1 MHSTASAKN
10 AHALG
15 QELDARFRAPLMAYF
30 IQNPGVRTSNAQRP
44 LSEEAARLKTLYGQA
59 DPNEAEL
66 ERRFIAEQLVS
77 PGGDEP

>member
-1 MHSTASAKN
+1 
-10 AHALG
+10 
-15 QELDARFRAPLMAYF
+15 
-30 IQNPGVRTSNAQRP
+30 VRTSNAQRP